1 MLLSLSIKNYALI
14 ESLETDFSNQF
25 SVITGETGAGKSILL
40 GALGLVLGNRA
51 DLTSLKDK
59 EQKCIIE
66 AQFSISNY
74 NLQSFFDE
82 NDMDYEDKTIIRREI
97 LPTGKSRAFVND
109 SPVNLQELQELGAML
124 LDIHS
129 QHQTRELT
137 EENYQIDI
145 LDAVANNG
153 SIVISYKNALSDF
166 KATQKELKQLV
177 AEKEALVKEYE
188 YNSYLLNE
196 LLAANLANGE
206 QEDLEQELE
215 QLSNVEFIKENLERI
230 SAIANEEQV
239 GALMNLKEI
248 KISLQKIATFS
259 NLYSQLQERLT
270 SSLLEIEDIISE
282 CEQSNEKILAD
293 PERLELVTTKLQSIY
308 NLQKK
313 HQVQTIAEL
322 ITIQNVIKDE
332 SNIGYLAISEN
343 ANDIR
348 AATDERKAFVLRTA
362 IAVGFVILIFSFV
375 LSRYFIKPI
384 QNLVSYTKVIKEKSQ
399 TKTNIDS
406 LKSRN
411 DELGLLSNSLDDM
424 TIELQKRVAHAE
436 NFSTDLV
443 HEIRNPL
450 ASLKSASEILQD
462 TNSSEQRLKLL
473 NNVVDKFVLVE
484 SKFTHAGDPKPL
496 YFKENIENFKS
507 YEDKIVHI
515 VIDKFPDSI
524 AYKPTESD
532 VNKIYQIHWFRENY
546 QRNEIELMGYFKDI
560 LKYEKKYRKFTILNI
575 LFNILYAV
583 LGQQFLLEIVEQKSG
598 WLSLSKFI
606 VQAITDLK

>member
-66 AQFSISNY
+66 AQFLISNY

-196 LLAANLANGE
+196 LLVANLVNGE

-259 NLYSQLQERLT
+259 N
-270 SSLLEIEDIISE
+270 
-282 CEQSNEKILAD
+282 
-293 PERLELVTTKLQSIY
+293 
-308 NLQKK
+308 
-313 HQVQTIAEL
+313 
-322 ITIQNVIKDE
+322 
-332 SNIGYLAISEN
+332 
-343 ANDIR
+343 
-348 AATDERKAFVLRTA
+348 
-362 IAVGFVILIFSFV
+362 
-375 LSRYFIKPI
+375 
-384 QNLVSYTKVIKEKSQ
+384 
-399 TKTNIDS
+399 
-406 LKSRN
+406 
-411 DELGLLSNSLDDM
+411 
-424 TIELQKRVAHAE
+424 
-436 NFSTDLV
+436 
-443 HEIRNPL
+443 
-450 ASLKSASEILQD
+450 
-462 TNSSEQRLKLL
+462 
-473 NNVVDKFVLVE
+473 
-484 SKFTHAGDPKPL
+484 
-496 YFKENIENFKS
+496 
-507 YEDKIVHI
+507 
-515 VIDKFPDSI
+515 
-524 AYKPTESD
+524 
-532 VNKIYQIHWFRENY
+532 
-546 QRNEIELMGYFKDI
+546 
-560 LKYEKKYRKFTILNI
+560 
-575 LFNILYAV
+575 
-583 LGQQFLLEIVEQKSG
+583 
-598 WLSLSKFI
+598 
-606 VQAITDLK
+606 